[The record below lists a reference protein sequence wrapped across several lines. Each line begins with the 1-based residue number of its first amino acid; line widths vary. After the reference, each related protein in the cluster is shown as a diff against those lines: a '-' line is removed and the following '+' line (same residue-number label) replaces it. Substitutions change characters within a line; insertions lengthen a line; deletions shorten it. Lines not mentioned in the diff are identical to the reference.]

1 MDQYDPELFVAEIE
15 KLATELPTESA
26 VGLFERGS
34 SQDSTGHSDLAI
46 PLYQSALKQGLTG
59 IRRRRACIQLASSLR
74 NLGRS
79 EESVEL
85 LSAEL
90 DATPDELNAAVSGF
104 LALALADLGREREA
118 LAISLTALS
127 SYLPR
132 YNQSLARYAHHLT
145 ASDELDK

>member
-1 MDQYDPELFVAEIE
+1 MNRIDPGWEQRFGELWSSMDQYDPELFVAEIE
-15 KLATELPTESA
+15 KLAAELPSESA

-90 DATPDELNAAVSGF
+90 DATPDELNAAF
-104 LALALADLGREREA
+104 
-118 LAISLTALS
+118 
-127 SYLPR
+127 
-132 YNQSLARYAHHLT
+132 
-145 ASDELDK
+145 